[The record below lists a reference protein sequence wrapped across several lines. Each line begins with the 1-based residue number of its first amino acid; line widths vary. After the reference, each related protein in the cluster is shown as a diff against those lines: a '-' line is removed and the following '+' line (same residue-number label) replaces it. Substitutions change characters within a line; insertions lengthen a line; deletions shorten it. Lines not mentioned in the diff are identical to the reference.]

1 MATSKVLSTSNSYVK
16 YQITVTEGT
25 ADVAGNLSPV
35 TVSVKFYRTNTGHT
49 TYGTGTVY
57 CKINGTTYSAAVTP
71 SQKITNSGIV
81 LFTKTLNISHDD
93 DGGKTLPVTAWIS
106 LNTPLTS
113 NEQGFDVELTTIA
126 RASQPSCITWPEHT
140 QNVGNFGDTISI
152 HMNRKSSDFEHAVYY
167 SFGSVSWAWIASGV
181 TTGLTWTIPT
191 SLMDQLPSTTKGSG
205 TIHVETYHNGKHIG
219 TKSCGFTANVPAS
232 VKPTCSIQ
240 VLDATDIK
248 DTYGN
253 LVKGHSKLRVKTT
266 GGPAYSS
273 PIAAYAVTANGV
285 NYTDADITTGPLTAA
300 GTTTITATV
309 TDKRGRKS
317 AVAEASFD
325 VLDYNQPFISA
336 LSVHRCD
343 ASGAEDDQGEYVQVI
358 FSAAITPLNNKNS
371 AAYRLKY
378 KKSDDDNY
386 TTVNFS
392 ALAGKY
398 AVTDHEYIFAAD
410 SDYSYDVT
418 VEAEDDFGPV
428 PLSTSASTA
437 FTFMDW
443 NDDGKSIAFGKV
455 SEESGTLEN
464 ALNLKQFGNQ
474 YCYGTQA
481 GNVMGYVAMAQIEI
495 TSTYAN
501 APIKFEFSHR
511 SSPSDMT
518 VHVRFYN
525 ENNLDP
531 SLNTVVYEGDNY
543 GAFLVNS
550 APSIWKLYIGK
561 RYANDGI
568 TLQRWTAPVFMN
580 GRVKVTFPGDVV
592 DEVPQGL
599 RGYYRATPAKLQSV
613 LDFIYPVGS
622 IYLSYSHVSPATL
635 FGGTWERL
643 ENTFLWAVDE
653 KGTIGQTGGEKEHTL
668 TQAEMPA
675 HDHGSYYN
683 NYASTLNYGWQTN
696 TGDKLGYS
704 KVTIG
709 GGQPH
714 NNMPPFTQI
723 SAWRR
728 TA

>member
-1 MATSKVLSTSNSYVK
+1 MATSKALSTSNSYVK

-71 SQKITNSGIV
+71 SQEISNSGIV

-93 DGGKTLPVTAWIS
+93 DGGKTLPVTAWI
-106 LNTPLTS
+106 NHNAPLTS

-126 RASQPSCITWPEHT
+126 RASQPSCVTWPEHT

-152 HMNRKSSDFEHAVYY
+152 HMNRKSNNFLHAVYY
-167 SFGSVSWAWIASGV
+167 SFGNVSWQWIESDV
-181 TTGLTWTIPT
+181 ETGLTWTIPAA
-191 SLMDQLPSTTKGSG
+191 LMNQLPATTKGSG
-205 TIHVETYHNGKHIG
+205 TIYVETYNNGKHIG
-219 TKSCGFTANVPAS
+219 TKSCGFTATVPAN

-253 LVKGHSKLRVKTT
+253 LVKGLSKLRVKTT
-266 GGPAYSS
+266 GTPAYSS
-273 PIAAYAVTANGV
+273 PIDTYSVTANGV

-317 AVAEASFD
+317 AVAEASFP
-325 VLDYNQPFISA
+325 VLDYNKPAISA

-392 ALAGKY
+392 ALSGKY

-464 ALNLKQFGNQ
+464 ALIHKQLGNT
-474 YCYGTQA
+474 YCASSIGEANTD
-481 GNVMGYVAMAQIEI
+481 GYILMARIEI
-495 TSTYAN
+495 TATN
-501 APIKFEFSHR
+501 ADSPLTFVFSR
-511 SSPSDMT
+511 RKASATMA
-518 VHVRFYN
+518 VHVTFTATD
-525 ENNLDP
+525 NLTP
-531 SLNTVVYEGDNY
+531 GLATITYEGENY
-543 GAFLVNS
+543 GAFLVQLS
-550 APSIWKLYIGK
+550 ESIWGLYVQK
-561 RYANDGI
+561 VNQSDTV
-568 TLQRWTAPVFMN
+568 TLNRWTTSYRQMKRCAL
-580 GRVKVTFPGDVV
+580 TFPGTLMTAL
-592 DEVPQGL
+592 PQP
-599 RGYYRATPAKLQSV
+599 YYRATPAKLQSV

-704 KVTIG
+704 KVTTG

-714 NNMPPFTQI
+714 NNMPPYTQI